1 MGENTDK
8 KTYRYYSTE
17 RPLMPGC
24 CPRAGVYEV
33 KNFDTKTFCEEV
45 GCEAW
50 GYIDYM
56 RELSPDE
63 AADYELLP
71 AGLKTFWG
79 VTTAIDNDGR
89 VSCAITDT
97 VQAAVKPE
105 NSFSETHQKGYL
117 GGLVWLQGGSR
128 RAGKGSENGVDRK
141 RMQKQKKYKKNKQKK
156 QPRKIHPGLLK
167 YITI

>member
-1 MGENTDK
+1 MGENADK
-8 KTYRYYSTE
+8 KAYRYYSTA

-24 CPRAGVYEV
+24 CPRTGVYEV

-79 VTTAIDNDGR
+79 VTTTIDDDGR

-97 VQAAVKPE
+97 VQTAVKPE
-105 NSFSETHQKGYL
+105 NSFRETGRKDIWVDWFGSKEEAEERVQK
-117 GGLVWLQGGSR
+117 
-128 RAGKGSENGVDRK
+128 AK
-141 RMQKQKKYKKNKQKK
+141 MA
-156 QPRKIHPGLLK
+156 
-167 YITI
+167 